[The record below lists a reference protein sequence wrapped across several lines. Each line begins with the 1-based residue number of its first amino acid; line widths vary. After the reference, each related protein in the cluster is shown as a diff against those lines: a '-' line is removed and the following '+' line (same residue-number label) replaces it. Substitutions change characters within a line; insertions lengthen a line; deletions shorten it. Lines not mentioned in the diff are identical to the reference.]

1 MASKTVT
8 KLSPGNY
15 RETVRNNDGSGK
27 STTYGQGAIF
37 RDVKSVPSG
46 MAKDESARLLSV
58 H

>member
-37 RDVKSVPSG
+37 RDVKSVTKWDG
-46 MAKDESARLLSV
+46 KGRKR
-58 H
+58 